1 MDKIKVVNKYCRWV
15 HARVRS
21 AENCSSLEI
30 FNASMTD
37 LQAIAQIYNY
47 KSCDY
52 AIINHARYYFKYNL
66 KSTIKFM
73 CNYNS
78 WKPVTLE
85 LFQEG
90 SSYFVEHL
98 SMAASEKIVLHNP
111 LEARTK
117 Y

>member
-1 MDKIKVVNKYCRWV
+1 
-15 HARVRS
+15 
-21 AENCSSLEI
+21 
-30 FNASMTD
+30 
-37 LQAIAQIYNY
+37 
-47 KSCDY
+47 
-52 AIINHARYYFKYNL
+52 
-66 KSTIKFM
+66 M